1 LQEHYRVERG
11 TSCFLAGECSKPNA
25 YLYDAPIAAALK
37 KQFDADPALARDSS
51 LWITVTRRFVYLE
64 GCSASSGDD
73 IARVEAM
80 IRTLADV
87 QVVLV
92 NVANDPRGH
101 LPYKR
106 FGEPEN

>member
-1 LQEHYRVERG
+1 
-11 TSCFLAGECSKPNA
+11 
-25 YLYDAPIAAALK
+25 LK